1 MNREMLD
8 DVISTLQKRAV
19 VVGGTKKGTTIYRI
33 SSQREFRGCVD
44 CGSTGEL
51 YMVHD
56 AIWTEAFF
64 EKNELAC
71 IGCLEKRLKRPLKI
85 SDFTTCLANINL
97 FHAYRMGLDAAEAQ
111 HAVDRNREQESSRA
125 HISHDAA
132 VCGIKTQCLPNGRRP
147 RV

>member
-8 DVISTLQKRAV
+8 DVISTLQKRATTI
-19 VVGGTKKGTTIYRI
+19 GSTKKGTTIYRF
-33 SSQREFRGCVD
+33 SRQREFRGCVD
-44 CGSTGEL
+44 CGSTVEC
-51 YMVHD
+51 YMVHNELW
-56 AIWTEAFF
+56 AEAFF
-64 EKNELAC
+64 EKTELAC
-71 IGCLEKRLKRPLKI
+71 IGCLEKRLKRNLTI
-85 SDFTTCLANINL
+85 LDFTTCLANINL